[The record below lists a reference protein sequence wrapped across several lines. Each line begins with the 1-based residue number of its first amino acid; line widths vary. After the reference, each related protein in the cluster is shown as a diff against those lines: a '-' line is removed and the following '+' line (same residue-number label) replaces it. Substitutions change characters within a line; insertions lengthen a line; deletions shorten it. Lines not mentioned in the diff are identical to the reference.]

1 MHRCLSVTGLHST
14 GSRLGHHTSGDWHPE
29 KLLLVPFTFFSTL
42 TTILMDGKMD
52 SLNTDE
58 DYARTHSRC
67 NNWHR
72 QIIVVQNKRQHEE
85 VNVAP
90 MTGQQD
96 YRVLQDSSL

>member
-1 MHRCLSVTGLHST
+1 MPLSHRTAQYRVQTGPP
-14 GSRLGHHTSGDWHPE
+14 HHGR
-29 KLLLVPFTFFSTL
+29 LVPFAFFSTL
-42 TTILMDGKMD
+42 TTILMDGKTD